1 MPLNNKFYQMKKI
14 LSLVCIA
21 LFAISCSDDDSS
33 TSTTSATVIVKDASG
48 DAVNNTTVYSFHDST
63 WEGFEG
69 DTFFAD
75 NKVVTDSKGV
85 AKFESLDYMGSFVT
99 SKQETFHF
107 SVYYE
112 LNGEE
117 FQVSEE
123 ATFKKGDSK
132 TITITVGN

>member
-1 MPLNNKFYQMKKI
+1 MKKI

-48 DAVNNTTVYSFHDST
+48 DAVNGTAVYSFKDSS

-75 NKVVTDSKGV
+75 SKVVTDSKGIAV
-85 AKFESLDYMGSFVT
+85 FESLDYLGAFTRS
-99 SKQETFHF
+99 SQETFHF
-107 SVYYE
+107 SVHYNIGDKEYE
-112 LNGEE
+112 
-117 FQVSEE
+117 VSED
-123 ATFKKGDSK
+123 ATFKKGESK
-132 TITITVGN
+132 TITITVNN